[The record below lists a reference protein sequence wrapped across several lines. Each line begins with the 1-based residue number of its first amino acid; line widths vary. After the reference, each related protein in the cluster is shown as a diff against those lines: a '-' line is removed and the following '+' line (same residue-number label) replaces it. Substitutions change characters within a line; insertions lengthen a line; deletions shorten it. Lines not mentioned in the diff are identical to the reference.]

1 MSEPRLEDIDDYD
14 TLKGK
19 KKKVVWIDIIVGLV
33 LGAIYSIA
41 YNMYDYEDKV
51 ETNDIVKELPVNQN
65 IITR

>member
-19 KKKVVWIDIIVGLV
+19 KKKVVWIVIIVGLV

>member
-1 MSEPRLEDIDDYD
+1 MSETRLEDIDDYD

-19 KKKVVWIDIIVGLV
+19 KKKVVWIVIIVGLV

>member
-19 KKKVVWIDIIVGLV
+19 RTKVVWVVIIVGLV

-41 YNMYDYEDKV
+41 YIMSDYEDKV

>member
-19 KKKVVWIDIIVGLV
+19 KKKVVWIVIIVGLV

-51 ETNDIVKELPVNQN
+51 ETKDIVKELPVNQN

>member
-19 KKKVVWIDIIVGLV
+19 KKRVVWIVIIVGLV

-51 ETNDIVKELPVNQN
+51 ETDDIVKELPVNQN

>member
-19 KKKVVWIDIIVGLV
+19 KKKVVWIVIIVGLV

-51 ETNDIVKELPVNQN
+51 ETNDIVKELPVNEN